1 MAPDRQGI
9 TLVSTPE
16 RVEAFAESSAKLL
29 AWQPRQDTLVSRPG
43 RWGDRDFSETTPYFS
58 RVFQM
63 TQDFAGLSVDLLDD
77 STLDQLTACLNALVG
92 EFERIDQLDT
102 VGMVNTQDVIASNVQ
117 AHHDSMLEVYKR
129 EIAWLTMFAGR
140 MENWLAQAK
149 SEYDQTRTV
158 RERAE
163 QESSAAAQA
172 ADIAREKAG
181 EAGAAEF
188 TGGYR
193 TRAKEAAA
201 SAKSWLVVT
210 ATAFAVALAA
220 TGTFLA
226 LHVLGIPAAPTSPAE
241 VLIYLGWRLG
251 TVGLIVASAV
261 WSGRLYRAHMHN
273 SAINLHRAICLDNM
287 RAFHASV
294 QDPGIKDVVAL
305 EFSRAAT
312 QGMPTGFIS
321 AKADGRNDASTQV
334 LSLAAKGIPPQG
346 SP

>member
-1 MAPDRQGI
+1 M
-9 TLVSTPE
+9 STPE
-16 RVEAFAESSAKLL
+16 RVEAFAASSANLL
-29 AWQPRQDTLVSRPG
+29 GWQSKQDTLVSRPD
-43 RWGDRDFSETTPYFS
+43 RWGDRDFGESAPYFS

-63 TQDFAGLSVDLLDD
+63 TRDFAGLSVDLLDD
-77 STLDQLTACLNALVG
+77 STLEQLTNCLDALLD

-102 VGMVNTQDVIASNVQ
+102 VGMVNTQEVIASNVQ
-117 AHHDSMLEVYKR
+117 ANHDEMLEVYKR

-140 MENWLAQAK
+140 MENWLAQSK
-149 SEYDQTRTV
+149 NEYDQTKAIRAK
-158 RERAE
+158 AE

-193 TRAKEAAA
+193 TRAQEAAA
-201 SAKSWLVVT
+201 SAKYWLIAA
-210 ATAFAVALAA
+210 ATAFGVALC
-220 TGTFLA
+220 TTTTFLI
-226 LHVLGIPAAPTSPAE
+226 LHVLGIPAAPTTAAE

-251 TVGLIVASAV
+251 TVGLIFAGAV
-261 WSGRLYRAHMHN
+261 WAGRLYRAHTHN
-273 SAINLHRAICLDNM
+273 SEINLHRAICLDNM

-294 QDPGIKDVVAL
+294 QDQGIKDIVAL

-321 AKADGRNDASTQV
+321 AKADGPNDASTQV
-334 LSLAAKGIPPQG
+334 LSLATRGVPAQG
-346 SP
+346 PS

>member
-1 MAPDRQGI
+1 M
-9 TLVSTPE
+9 STPE
-16 RVEAFAESSAKLL
+16 RVQAFTESSTKLL
-29 AWQPRQDTLVSRPG
+29 AWQSTQDTLVSRPA
-43 RWGDRDFSETTPYFS
+43 RWGDRDFSESAPYFS

-77 STLDQLTACLNALVG
+77 STLDQLTGCLNALLD

-117 AHHDSMLEVYKR
+117 ANHDSMLEVYKR

-149 SEYDQTRTV
+149 TEYDQTRAV

-163 QESSAAAQA
+163 EESSAAAKA

-193 TRAKEAAA
+193 TRAQESAA
-201 SAKSWLVVT
+201 SAKSWLIVTVT
-210 ATAFAVALAA
+210 AFVLALIA
-220 TGTFLA
+220 TGTFLV
-226 LHVLGIPAAPTSPAE
+226 LHILGIPSAPTTGPE
-241 VLIYLGWRLG
+241 VLLYLGWRLG
-251 TVGLIVASAV
+251 TVGLTVVGAIWA
-261 WSGRLYRAHMHN
+261 GRLYRAHMHN
-273 SAINLHRAICLDNM
+273 GEINLHRAICLDNM

-294 QDPGIKDVVAL
+294 QDQGIKDIVAL

-321 AKADGRNDASTQV
+321 SKADGRNDTSTQV
-334 LSLAAKGIPPQG
+334 LSLATKGVPPQG